1 MKQALLDSPV
11 GHRHPA
17 CVEVSPQRERHHL
30 RAGDIH
36 AEIAY
41 RRDARVVRR
50 LVGAGHGAVGENFLI
65 GRAMSPLISVR
76 DVSKSFPGV
85 RALRRVQFELLAG
98 EVHALVGE
106 NGAGKSTLMKIL
118 AGIYSK
124 DSGEILYNGDP
135 VNLASPRAAQM
146 MGIGIIHQ
154 ELQLMNH
161 LTVAQN
167 IFIGREPRGR
177 LGVFLDEEKLNRQ
190 ARDILAHMH
199 LQLDPRAIVGKLT
212 VAKQQM
218 VEIAKAFSFNSRVL
232 IMDEPTAALNDA
244 EIAELF
250 NIIRELKA
258 RGVGIVYISHKMDE
272 LNRISDRVTV
282 LRDGEYVATVPTAT
296 TSLDT
301 IISMMVGRT
310 LMDVA
315 RPPKQASCGDVALE
329 VSDLNC
335 GPLVKNVSFTL
346 RRGEI
351 LGFAGLMG
359 AGRTEVARAIFG
371 ADSVESGEVA
381 VRGVSASIK
390 SPADAVALGIGYLS
404 EDRKRFGL
412 AVGMDVESNVVM
424 ATLARHLAF
433 KFVLRRQAIS
443 TTVESFIRLLN
454 IRTPSATQEVR
465 LLSGGNQQK
474 IVVAKW
480 LARDCDILFFDEPTR
495 GIDVGAKAEIYKL
508 LRSLADQG
516 KAIVMISS
524 ELPEILLMSDRIVV
538 MCEGRITGE
547 LAWRDATQER
557 IMQLATQRETAKAA

>member
-1 MKQALLDSPV
+1 
-11 GHRHPA
+11 
-17 CVEVSPQRERHHL
+17 
-30 RAGDIH
+30 
-36 AEIAY
+36 
-41 RRDARVVRR
+41 
-50 LVGAGHGAVGENFLI
+50 
-65 GRAMSPLISVR
+65 MSPLISVLN
-76 DVSKSFPGV
+76 VSKNFPGV
-85 RALRRVQFELLAG
+85 RALSHVRFELLAG

-118 AGIYSK
+118 AGVYSR
-124 DSGEILYNGDP
+124 DSGEILYNGEP
-135 VNLASPRAAQM
+135 VNFATPRAAQL

-161 LTVAQN
+161 LNVAQN

-190 ARDILAHMH
+190 AQKILAHMN
-199 LQLDPRAIVGKLT
+199 LKLDPRAIVGGLT

-218 VEIAKAFSFNSRVL
+218 VEIAKALSFNSRVL
-232 IMDEPTAALNDA
+232 IMDEPTAALNNT

-250 NIIRELKA
+250 NIIREFKA

-272 LNRISDRVTV
+272 LKQISDRVTV

-301 IISMMVGRT
+301 IIGMMVGRT
-310 LMDVA
+310 LMDDVEHPLV
-315 RPPKQASCGDVALE
+315 PPKRGDVALE
-329 VSDLNC
+329 VRDLNC
-335 GPLVKNVSFTL
+335 GPLVRNVSFTL

-371 ADSVESGEVA
+371 ADKLESGEIIVGGVA
-381 VRGVSASIK
+381 ASIK
-390 SPADAVALGIGYLS
+390 TPAEAVALGIGYLS

-412 AVGMDVESNVVM
+412 AVGMDVETNVVM
-424 ATLARHLAF
+424 ATLAKHL
-433 KFVLRRQAIS
+433 KFNFFLRRQAIR

-480 LARDCDILFFDEPTR
+480 LARDCDVLFFDEPTR
-495 GIDVGAKAEIYKL
+495 GIDVGAKAEIHKL

-524 ELPEILLMSDRIVV
+524 ELPEILRMSDRVVV

-547 LAWRDATQER
+547 LPWKDATQAR
-557 IMQLATQRETAKAA
+557 IMQLATQREAAKAA